1 MEEILMR
8 GEQPIEKDEQ
18 TLVQEEHLSV
28 QDTLI
33 GSPINKFKTTLE
45 LQKAY
50 ENLEREYTKKCQKL
64 SSLEKELD
72 NAKAPNK
79 QENVLA
85 LLNEF
90 CSENPKA
97 KDFHDKL
104 LNKGLEKADFSKDSL
119 MKDYIEILGQAYEN
133 EKEKNSSSE
142 LLFDKVINDDNLKNK
157 IIGDYI
163 EKVKQNKVAPLIK
176 AGDGSYVITPN
187 AIPKTLNEANDL
199 ARQILK

>member
-1 MEEILMR
+1 MEEILIS
-8 GEQPIEKDEQ
+8 GEQPINKDEQ

-72 NAKAPNK
+72 NANAPNK
-79 QENVLA
+79 QENFLA

-90 CSENPKA
+90 CDENPKA
-97 KDFHDKL
+97 KDFHNEL
-104 LNKGLEKADFSKDSL
+104 LNKGLEKDDFSKESL
-119 MKDYIEILGQAYEN
+119 MKNYIEILGQAYEN
-133 EKEKNSSSE
+133 EKEKNSSPN
-142 LLFDKVINDDNLKNK
+142 LLFDKVISDDNLKNK

-187 AIPKTLNEANDL
+187 AVPKTLNEANDL

>member
-1 MEEILMR
+1 MEEIVKN
-8 GEQPIEKDEQ
+8 GEQPREKDEQ

-28 QDTLI
+28 QDTLT
-33 GSPINKFKTTLE
+33 GSPMNKFKTIVE

-90 CSENPKA
+90 CEENPKA
-97 KDFHDKL
+97 KDFHNKL
-104 LNKGLEKADFSKDSL
+104 LNKGLEKADFSKESL
-119 MKDYIEILGQAYEN
+119 MKDYVEILGQAYEN

-176 AGDGSYVITPN
+176 AGDGSYVITPSI
-187 AIPKTLNEANDL
+187 APKTLNEANDL